1 MCNPERKSTGC
12 ARGAK
17 GCRYI
22 HPEDPDWS
30 RAPTN
35 DIFIRKLN
43 LRHPNDSEKM
53 SSWGPRRRDSI
64 HNTSSNRPPT
74 PPALKLA
81 RAEVDQEHTRPP
93 ATSPQQ
99 QQTTPSTIKADVPK
113 DPRKQRDKPPLTPTE
128 PPQQQRRFSS
138 SINPEKGSSIS
149 ENKPLEEYQ
158 TIQPASMDIDDP
170 GASQYITN
178 VKVAPHFNRRE
189 VKGRVCIFFRT
200 SHIHS
205 DSRRSRDEDK
215 ICRWSRYGRVFVLS
229 DDLTR
234 FRMISDYVAKNK
246 DLQTAEAMRASA
258 QRLFKLREDQSNKD
272 DLATADQ
279 EIKGLKIGADS
290 LLKKI
295 ADSAT
300 AILQESIS
308 REVIGSSASW
318 LGSEHLARIQKEL
331 AEDRTFTTDHVNKV
345 QVVLRDHVDAM
356 ELLELRIKEQEDR
369 TRLRET
375 PLAERSKELEKA
387 VDANRGQIQ
396 SIQSTLDKQKDFDEL
411 LQESE
416 SRVVRQ
422 LQAQIEDFNAQ
433 CEGIEQDMLNK
444 AGISG

>member
-1 MCNPERKSTGC
+1 
-12 ARGAK
+12 
-17 GCRYI
+17 
-22 HPEDPDWS
+22 
-30 RAPTN
+30 
-35 DIFIRKLN
+35 
-43 LRHPNDSEKM
+43 
-53 SSWGPRRRDSI
+53 
-64 HNTSSNRPPT
+64 
-74 PPALKLA
+74 
-81 RAEVDQEHTRPP
+81 
-93 ATSPQQ
+93 
-99 QQTTPSTIKADVPK
+99 
-113 DPRKQRDKPPLTPTE
+113 
-128 PPQQQRRFSS
+128 
-138 SINPEKGSSIS
+138 
-149 ENKPLEEYQ
+149 
-158 TIQPASMDIDDP
+158 
-170 GASQYITN
+170 
-178 VKVAPHFNRRE
+178 
-189 VKGRVCIFFRT
+189 
-200 SHIHS
+200 
-205 DSRRSRDEDK
+205 
-215 ICRWSRYGRVFVLS
+215 
-229 DDLTR
+229 
-234 FRMISDYVAKNK
+234 MISDYVAKNK

-318 LGSEHLARIQKEL
+318 LGSEALARIQKEL

-444 AGISG
+444 AEKADIEPLQKNLSKLEKAVSTSDATGNRALDQVRTDLKALLNEVAELSGRYEYSLQAERGRREELQLKHDELKKRMEAGETKNEKLASKLMAVSL

>member
-1 MCNPERKSTGC
+1 
-12 ARGAK
+12 
-17 GCRYI
+17 
-22 HPEDPDWS
+22 
-30 RAPTN
+30 
-35 DIFIRKLN
+35 
-43 LRHPNDSEKM
+43 
-53 SSWGPRRRDSI
+53 
-64 HNTSSNRPPT
+64 
-74 PPALKLA
+74 
-81 RAEVDQEHTRPP
+81 
-93 ATSPQQ
+93 
-99 QQTTPSTIKADVPK
+99 
-113 DPRKQRDKPPLTPTE
+113 
-128 PPQQQRRFSS
+128 
-138 SINPEKGSSIS
+138 
-149 ENKPLEEYQ
+149 
-158 TIQPASMDIDDP
+158 
-170 GASQYITN
+170 
-178 VKVAPHFNRRE
+178 
-189 VKGRVCIFFRT
+189 
-200 SHIHS
+200 
-205 DSRRSRDEDK
+205 
-215 ICRWSRYGRVFVLS
+215 
-229 DDLTR
+229 
-234 FRMISDYVAKNK
+234 MISDYVAKNK

-444 AGISG
+444 AEKADIEPLQKNLSKLEKAVSTSDATGNRALDQVRTDLKALLNEVAELSGRYEYSLQAERGRREELQLKHDELKKRMEAGETKNEKLASKLMAVSL